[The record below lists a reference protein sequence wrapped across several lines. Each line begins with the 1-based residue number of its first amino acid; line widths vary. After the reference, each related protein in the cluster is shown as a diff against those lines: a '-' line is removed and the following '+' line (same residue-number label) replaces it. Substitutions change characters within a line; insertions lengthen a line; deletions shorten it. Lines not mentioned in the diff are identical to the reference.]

1 MPRCRSAESHGL
13 PGQTEKASARP
24 AVLEHVGDALPGNGR
39 RNHDSE
45 ATDLRGRADA
55 DEAAGGID
63 DGAAGESLVQRRG
76 DANDLFEFS
85 SAAGTQ
91 RAADHGDDAGA
102 RRQRVT
108 PRTGGCERDV
118 ADPRR

>member
-1 MPRCRSAESHGL
+1 MAAGI
-13 PGQTEKASARP
+13 
-24 AVLEHVGDALPGNGR
+24 D
-39 RNHDSE
+39 DSE
-45 ATDLRGRADA
+45 AADLRGRADA

-63 DGAAGESLVQRRG
+63 DGAAGEALVQRRG
-76 DANDLFEFS
+76 DAHDLFEFS
-85 SAAGTQ
+85 SAAGAQ

-108 PRTGGCERDV
+108 PRTGGRERDV